1 MLVAAGA
8 VAATLVVWGA
18 SASDVALW
26 HDPPPADPA
35 PAPDADLDPVEID
48 LPDRPLPEE
57 PAEPGDPPDLSWVFQ
72 ALLVVMAVA
81 VVVLLV
87 RNVRFGPRRSRAARR
102 AIEPLP
108 DVDLAEAIEE
118 VAEDLHQRLARG
130 TPRNAIVECW
140 VLLEDAVAA
149 AGPGR
154 RPAETSA
161 EFTARV
167 IGEHSVDPLAIDR
180 LAELYREARFS
191 RHELVERHREEAI
204 AALDALRAQLAA
216 HAQAAVAEP

>member
-8 VAATLVVWGA
+8 VAATLVVWA
-18 SASDVALW
+18 ATASDVALW

-35 PAPDADLDPVEID
+35 PPPDAEADPIEID
-48 LPDRPLPEE
+48 LPERPLPEE
-57 PAEPGDPPDLSWVFQ
+57 PAEPGDPPDLSLVMRI
-72 ALLVVMAVA
+72 LLVLVA
-81 VVVLLV
+81 VGALVLLV
-87 RNVRFGPRRSRAARR
+87 RNVRLAPRRRREARR
-102 AIEPLP
+102 AVEPLP
-108 DVDLAEAIEE
+108 DIDLAEAIEE

-167 IGEHSVDPLAIDR
+167 IGEHSVDPVAIDR

-191 RHELVERHREEAI
+191 RHELVERHRAEAI
-204 AALDALRAQLAA
+204 GALDALRAQLAA
-216 HAQAAVAEP
+216 HAEAAVAEP